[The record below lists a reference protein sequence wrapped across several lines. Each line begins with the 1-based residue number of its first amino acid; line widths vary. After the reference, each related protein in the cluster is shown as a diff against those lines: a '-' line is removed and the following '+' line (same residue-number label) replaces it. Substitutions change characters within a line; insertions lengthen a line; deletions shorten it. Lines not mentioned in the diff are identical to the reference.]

1 MSQALWWG
9 VDNLENKTDMAAAFV
24 EILYNAVF
32 LQMWLVELLLLLL
45 EVSALYHR
53 LSESEFLKVG
63 L

>member
-1 MSQALWWG
+1 M
-9 VDNLENKTDMAAAFV
+9 DNLENKTDMAAAFV